1 MKTKVTW
8 DEKSWKKSQKIS
20 LDIPRIFFG
29 VMKHEK
35 LEHGD
40 IPDISDISV

>member
-1 MKTKVTW
+1 M
-8 DEKSWKKSQKIS
+8 EKISAIS
-20 LDIPRIFFG
+20 LDIPHLFFWE
-29 VMKHEK
+29 MTHEK